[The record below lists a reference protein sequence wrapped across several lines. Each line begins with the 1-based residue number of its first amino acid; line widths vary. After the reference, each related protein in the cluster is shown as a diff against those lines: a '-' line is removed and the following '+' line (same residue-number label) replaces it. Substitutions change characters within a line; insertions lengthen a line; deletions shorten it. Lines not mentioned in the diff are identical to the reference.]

1 MTSSAIRYSSSHIV
15 HIQSAPSTHHPSP
28 ITHYSL
34 LVTHYSTLVTHQP
47 ITQWDFDGYVTSDCG
62 AVQDVATSHDYTN
75 TTFETV
81 NAVLSAGMDSDC
93 GSYMDQSTME
103 TLINNNQDSEEFMGL
118 IDGALT
124 HLFKVQFRLGF
135 FDPRSKVPFS
145 QWGAEVVDT
154 DEHRAL
160 SKQAADQSLVLL
172 KNDDAALPLSLPAKP
187 TATIK
192 LAVMGRNANATY
204 NMQGNYYGDA
214 PYLISPL
221 QGLTDF
227 DASIETSYCDG
238 THTKEA
244 VRLAEKADI
253 AILVVGLTSE
263 AVSPS
268 DEAEGNDRDSLILP
282 YDQDALIEAVSNAV
296 DKVIL
301 VVMGG
306 GPVDVAQWRDSD
318 KVQAIMWCGYPGQ
331 DGGTALADAIFG
343 ATNPGGKLT
352 QTWYPEEYT
361 SQVALDDYRMRPNAT
376 EGYPGRSYRFYTGE
390 PVFAFG
396 DGMSYTTFDTTVES
410 QPATF
415 EHVLSA
421 DALAKDLTTMAQ
433 KPLEKAAPVLS
444 VKATVKNT
452 GARAG
457 AEVVLLYVASPNAG
471 TDGAPLK
478 TLAAFERLQLAAG
491 ESDEAVFELTAEHL
505 SYVND
510 QGERATVH
518 GTWKVWASN
527 DGEERA
533 VEVTVA

>member
-1 MTSSAIRYSSSHIV
+1 MRNVIEEHE
-15 HIQSAPSTHHPSP
+15 
-28 ITHYSL
+28 
-34 LVTHYSTLVTHQP
+34 
-47 ITQWDFDGYVTSDCG
+47 
-62 AVQDVATSHDYTN
+62 YTN
-75 TTFETV
+75 TTFQTV

-103 TLINNNQDSEEFMGL
+103 TLINEHQHNEEFMGL
-118 IDGALT
+118 IDGALF

-135 FDPRSKVPFS
+135 FDPRSNVPFS

-172 KNDDAALPLSLPAKP
+172 KNDDGALPLSLPAQP
-187 TATIK
+187 PAPITQ
-192 LAVMGRNANATY
+192 AVMGRNADATE

-227 DASIETSYCDG
+227 DASVETTYCDG
-238 THTKEA
+238 THTEEA
-244 VRLAEKADI
+244 VYMAKQADVT
-253 AILVVGLTSE
+253 ILVVGLTSE

-268 DEAEGNDRDSLILP
+268 DEAEGKDRDSLILP

-306 GPVDVAQWRDSD
+306 GPVDIAQWRDSN

-396 DGMSYTTFDTTVES
+396 DGMSYTAFDTTLES

-415 EHVLSA
+415 QHVLSA
-421 DALAKDLTTMAQ
+421 DALAKDLATMAQ
-433 KPLEKAAPVLS
+433 KPLEKAAPLLS
-444 VKATVKNT
+444 LKATVKNT

-457 AEVVLLYVASPNAG
+457 AEVVLLYAAPPNAG
-471 TDGAPLK
+471 MDGAPLK
-478 TLAAFERLQLAAG
+478 TLVAFERVRLAAG
-491 ESDEAVFELTAEHL
+491 ESDEAAFELTAEHF
-505 SYVND
+505 SYVNE

-518 GTWKVWASN
+518 GAWKVWAGN